1 MPPEAEIIDIAAND
15 EPATDAMPATVRVA
29 GLADLHVNDMAHEPY
44 RELFAELNDTADV
57 LALAGDLTDF
67 GRVAEAEILAE
78 DLRRLTI
85 PVVGVLGNHD
95 YECGC
100 EAEVSRI
107 LRQAGLNLLGEH
119 SHVAAGVGFAGVK
132 GFGGGFGRAM
142 LGTFGEGATKAFV
155 QEAIDECSRL
165 EIAMRSLR
173 TEKRVVVL
181 HYAPVVDTVFGEPEQ
196 IYPFLGSARLG
207 ETIDRFGADAV
218 IHGHAHRGAHRGQTP
233 NGTPVFNCAAGIPKE
248 GGRPYAVIEI

>member
-1 MPPEAEIIDIAAND
+1 MPEEAEIIDIAAND
-15 EPATDAMPATVRVA
+15 EPAASRPGSVRVA
-29 GLADLHVNDMAHEPY
+29 GLADLHVTDMAHEPY
-44 RELFAELNDTADV
+44 RELFTELNDTADV
-57 LALAGDLTDF
+57 LVLAGDLTDF
-67 GRVAEAEILAE
+67 GRVREAEILAE
-78 DLRRLTI
+78 DLRRLKI

-95 YECGC
+95 HECGC

-119 SHVAAGVGFAGVK
+119 AHVAADIGFAGVK

-142 LGTFGEGATKAFV
+142 LGAFGEGATKAFV

-165 EIAMRSLR
+165 EIAMRGLR

-181 HYAPVVDTVFGEPEQ
+181 HYAPVVDTVVGEPEQ
-196 IYPFLGSARLG
+196 IYAFLGSARLG

-218 IHGHAHRGAHRGQTP
+218 IHGHAHRGAHRGQTA
-233 NGTPVFNCAAGIPKE
+233 NGIPVFNCAAGIPKE
-248 GGRPYAVIEI
+248 GGRPYAIIEI